1 MLCRAV
7 FRPEGSNEEEGF
19 CSRAL
24 PDYSTCGWWWKN
36 AARFRCVIS
45 TGCSG
50 LLSCSAA
57 NACATLRLVVT
68 ESWVSCLHVHTRS
81 TDIAPPPWPR
91 CSNGMHLS
99 PPSRPHPP
107 HHTPSRPADPTT
119 SLHAQR
125 PFALTRGEDKRTN
138 CRSLWALH
146 SSPVRG
152 ADLRVAKRRNNFL
165 VLATMPC
172 AGRLHHV

>member
-1 MLCRAV
+1 MRVVVEECCAFQMRDIYRMLGSAV
-7 FRPEGSNEEEGF
+7 VLCQCLCYAATCCVGELGVM
-19 CSRAL
+19 
-24 PDYSTCGWWWKN
+24 STCSHTVDVVED
-36 AARFRCVIS
+36 AA
-45 TGCSG
+45 
-50 LLSCSAA
+50 
-57 NACATLRLVVT
+57 
-68 ESWVSCLHVHTRS
+68 
-81 TDIAPPPWPR
+81 DIAPPPWPR

-125 PFALTRGEDKRTN
+125 PFALARGEDKRTN

-152 ADLRVAKRRNNFL
+152 ADLRVRETTQQFLGGFRQCVRRISES
-165 VLATMPC
+165 
-172 AGRLHHV
+172 RLSTCVVSDI